1 MPLVVSLFM
10 MFILSIAER
19 YVRPVFSTTIN
30 FMGWA
35 PRLAIARLVAKWRS
49 LLTIIVGVIL
59 GAGIGALVPLY
70 TSAVSQVGLVQRLA
84 DEPSHDSNARM
95 RITMRLASF
104 GYTPGDEDS
113 KAAATEALNTI
124 ATSVDQDQ
132 IRAAVSDHFN
142 VSSIEG
148 WMSPEDV
155 VAYVETDKMG
165 VVTAEDDPQPL
176 RVSNATSAGNVR
188 ASIIAL
194 DGWEDEI
201 RVVEGELPGRADLQ
215 EGVDFNV
222 AITTAVANEFSLE
235 AGDQLI
241 VDQRLKPALA
251 DNGSLLTDGGW
262 QETSQPF
269 VVQITAIVAPNDDES
284 AYWMAIEGENDT
296 PLQIV
301 TDGSFLQWLG
311 EFRFLANQDDVVR
324 MVTEFAPQTPL
335 TFGWRMVF
343 NHDEL
348 PYSRIGDGREA
359 LNGFA
364 KELERNLGE
373 NSSSINLGF
382 NYETQLIDTRQF
394 DLERD
399 NGILQDYAKRQEAN
413 AAPFS
418 LLLLEVG
425 ALVLFFIV
433 VTAALVRRGERR
445 EIAMLQSRGALEG
458 HILALRGIEALLISV
473 FGAIVAPFV
482 AQQVLVLLGPTVAGT
497 DEFPLPLTG
506 TVFLYSFLAA
516 GFTFLALTGTLL
528 PVLKQPLIS
537 AGGAALR
544 SGTVSWWQKYYVDV
558 IIAVIGLVALYW
570 LVTRD
575 TPLLQTNLG
584 EQKVDPLLVLAP
596 AFLFMGLGSIALRLF
611 PLVAGVTAK
620 AASRQRGLLASLA
633 TWQLS
638 REPIH
643 YGRITFLL
651 ALAISTGWFATSFR
665 ATVRR
670 SQEDQAQYSVGTDIR
685 MFERDTNLNVDRV
698 RDTDF
703 YTEFDEVEAASVGY
717 RTRVS
722 QINQSNAERSAG
734 EIVGIDSSTF
744 GDVALE
750 NWRPDL
756 GNIWIPYE
764 SSHDVAIA
772 TVGDALPNVPDRIG
786 LWARLELGG
795 FTFNAGQ
802 IHVVNLQRLT
812 RRVRIGLRLQ
822 DDAGSWILVPLDQ
835 VRVEYLRRDVDES
848 LNRFDTPG
856 LGSAAHVTSGWVYYE
871 ADLSNI
877 DYQPQGTLR
886 LVSIYWEHRSN
897 NTGGEANIRLSL
909 AEMSLIDADGNSS
922 PYNILNR
929 GDWDFQ
935 YDSGANAIPRG
946 DTPQTAQ
953 TSDNLHRDIIYVDFD
968 QSALRTRVGINLNYP
983 GRDPMYGVV
992 SKKLA
997 ELDSIVIDDE
1007 HNCDNENTIP
1017 SSFSILNVAGSNIQV
1032 IPCQIAEYFPTLYNE
1047 ETPFVVVDVRE
1058 LMYELNRRPASQFYP
1073 NEVWLNLNDD
1083 IDSVDEVN
1091 TVMNDLTGGDNS
1103 GVSGVVRVREE
1114 TFAHTFDT
1122 LGTDPLAL
1130 GLLGLMFLAFLI
1142 ALVLS
1147 IVGLITYASLTAQAR
1162 RSEFGVLRALGL
1174 RSSGVV
1180 RSLIAEQIFVVIIA
1194 GILGSLLG
1202 HILSIFVVPTL
1213 ALGATGEGVVP
1224 PFITEIEWTS
1234 ILNFWLIMAVVLL
1247 SVFAFSFIL
1256 VRQLS
1261 LSRTLRMGDE

>member
-1 MPLVVSLFM
+1 M

-19 YVRPVFSTTIN
+19 YVRPIFSTTIN

-84 DEPSHDSNARM
+84 DSPAHDANARM
-95 RITMRLASF
+95 RITLRLASF
-104 GYTPGDEDS
+104 GYTPGNEDS
-113 KAAATEALNTI
+113 KESATEALNAI

-132 IRAAVSDHFN
+132 IRAAVADHFE
-142 VSSIEG
+142 VPSIEG
-148 WMSPEDV
+148 WMSPDDV
-155 VAYVETDKMG
+155 VGYVETDKMG
-165 VVTAEDDPQPL
+165 IVTAEDDPQPL
-176 RVSNATSAGNVR
+176 RVSNATRSGNVR
-188 ASIIAL
+188 ASVIAL
-194 DGWEDEI
+194 QGWEDQV
-201 RVVEGELPGRADLQ
+201 RVVQGELPSRAALQ
-215 EGVDFNV
+215 DGVQFNV
-222 AITTAVANEFSLE
+222 AITTTVANEFSLE

-241 VDQRLKPALA
+241 IDQRLNPRL
-251 DNGSLLTDGGW
+251 DDDGSLLTDGGW
-262 QETSQPF
+262 RDTSLPF
-269 VVQITAIVAPNDDES
+269 VVQITAVVAPNDDQS

-301 TDGSFLQWLG
+301 TDGSIFQWLG
-311 EFRFLANQDDVVR
+311 EFRFLADQADVVN
-324 MVTEFAPQTPL
+324 MVTSYAPQTPL
-335 TFGWRMVF
+335 TFGWRMIF

-348 PYSRIGDGREA
+348 PYSRIDDGREA
-359 LNGFA
+359 LSGFA

-373 NSSSINLGF
+373 NTSGNATGINLGF
-382 NYETQLIDTRQF
+382 SYETQLIETRQF

-399 NGILQDYAKRQEAN
+399 SGILQDYAKRQAAN

-425 ALVLFFIV
+425 ALVLFFLI

-445 EIAMLQSRGALEG
+445 EIAMLQSRGALES
-458 HILALRGIEALLISV
+458 HILALRGIEAFLISV
-473 FGAIVAPFV
+473 FGAIAAPFV
-482 AQQVLVLLGPTVAGT
+482 AQQVLVLLGPSVAGT

-506 TVFLYSFLAA
+506 TVFLYSFFAA
-516 GFTFLALTGTLL
+516 TFTFLALTGTLL
-528 PVLKQPLIS
+528 PVLKQPLVS
-537 AGGAALR
+537 AGGASLR

-558 IIAVIGLVALYW
+558 VIAVIGLIALYW

-575 TPLLQTNLG
+575 TPLLKTNLG
-584 EQKVDPLLVLAP
+584 DQKVDPLLVLAP
-596 AFLFMGLGSIALRLF
+596 AFLFLGLGSIALRFF
-611 PLVAGVTAK
+611 PLIAGATAK
-620 AASRQRGLLASLA
+620 VASRQRGLLGSLA

-670 SQEDQAQYSVGTDIR
+670 SQEDQAHYRVGTDVR
-685 MFERDTNLNVDRV
+685 MFERDTSLNVDRV

-703 YTEFDEVEAASVGY
+703 YNESDDVEAASLGF

-734 EIVGIDSSTF
+734 EVVGIDSSTF
-744 GDVALE
+744 GDVALDT
-750 NWRPDL
+750 WRPDL

-764 SSHDVAIA
+764 SDHDLGIA
-772 TVGDALPNVPDRIG
+772 TVGDALPTIPDRIG
-786 LWARLELGG
+786 MWARLELGG
-795 FTFNAGQ
+795 FSFNAGQ
-802 IHVVNLQRLT
+802 THIVNLQRLT
-812 RRVRIGLRLQ
+812 RRVRLGLRLQ
-822 DDAGSWILVPLDQ
+822 DDTGAWILVPFDQ
-835 VRVEYLRRDVDES
+835 VRVEYLRRDVDDS
-848 LNRFDTPG
+848 LDRFDQPG

-871 ADLSNI
+871 ADLSNLE
-877 DYQPQGTLR
+877 YEPQGTLR

-897 NTGGEANIRLSL
+897 NTGGETNIRLSL
-909 AEMSLIDADGNSS
+909 AEMSLIDANGSSS
-922 PYNILNR
+922 PYSILNR
-929 GDWDFQ
+929 GNWDFQ
-935 YDSGANAIPRG
+935 YDSGANANPRG
-946 DTPQTAQ
+946 DTPQAAQ
-953 TSDNLHRDIIYVDFD
+953 QSDNLHRDIIYVDFD

-983 GRDPMYGVV
+983 TRDALFGVV
-992 SKKLA
+992 SQRLA
-997 ELDSIVIDDE
+997 EIDNITIDDQQ
-1007 HNCDNENTIP
+1007 NCDNQNSLP
-1017 SSFSILNVAGSNIQV
+1017 ASFTILNVAGSSIQV
-1032 IPCQIAEYFPTLYNE
+1032 IPCQIAEYFPTLFNE
-1047 ETPFVVVDVRE
+1047 EMPFVVVDVRE
-1058 LMYELNRRPASQFYP
+1058 LMYELNRRPAAQFYA
-1073 NEVWLNLNDD
+1073 NEVWLNLDD
-1083 IDSVDEVN
+1083 EADSIDEVN
-1091 TVMNDLTGGDNS
+1091 TVMNNLTGGDD
-1103 GVSGVVRVREE
+1103 SGVVRVREE
-1114 TFAHTFDT
+1114 TFVHTFDN

-1147 IVGLITYASLTAQAR
+1147 IVGLVTYAALTAQAR

-1174 RSSGVV
+1174 PSSRVV
-1180 RSLIAEQIFVVIIA
+1180 WSLITEQVFVVLIA
-1194 GILGSLLG
+1194 GLLGSVLG

-1224 PFITEIEWTS
+1224 PFITEIEWAS
-1234 ILNFWLIMAVVLL
+1234 IFNFWLIMAAVLL